1 MAHPVSLHK
10 AIDHIVNGANE
21 ALGAAALSLLRLLGG
36 SGSAVG
42 RIGTEQGL

>member
-1 MAHPVSLHK
+1 MTHPVSLVK

-21 ALGAAALSLLRLLGG
+21 ALGAAALSSLRLLGG
-36 SGSAVG
+36 LGAAVG